1 MRAAN
6 PCETRLGDAHRYL
19 TALKRILTDI
29 IKVRYNVRY
38 YARCHMKR
46 VRVNEDIRPM
56 SEFRTGI
63 ASFLKQIHD
72 TKRPMIITQHGKGV
86 AVLLDAGEYE
96 AMQERIELLQ
106 DIQTS
111 IGQIEAGQGVDNDQ
125 AKRTVLNRI
134 RK

>member
-1 MRAAN
+1 
-6 PCETRLGDAHRYL
+6 
-19 TALKRILTDI
+19 
-29 IKVRYNVRY
+29 
-38 YARCHMKR
+38 
-46 VRVNEDIRPM
+46 M

-72 TKRPMIITQHGKGV
+72 TKRPLIITQHGKGV
-86 AVLLDAGEYE
+86 AVLLDANEYE

-111 IGQIEAGQGVDNDQ
+111 ISQVEGGRGIEHSH
-125 AKRTVLNRI
+125 AKATVLKRI